1 MRVTRDMNSAQENA
15 DRDRGTGTTDRRAV
29 RGLAL
34 ELARSHRVSDHP
46 SRRAVLLDRTSGLER
61 TLKDAYQRLQS
72 EGQAASS
79 YGAEWLLDNFY
90 LVQQALR
97 DIRSDMPGRYY
108 RQLPTL
114 DSTPRAGL
122 PRIYDLARSIISH
135 CDCRLNP
142 DQMMRFLQAYQSV
155 RPLTIGELWALPTML
170 GFGILETLA
179 QAADSLDGPAVD
191 GGEEVLDSAPS
202 ALPSDLGDGTDI
214 ANSIFGLRVLATM
227 DWQAFFE
234 SVSLVE
240 QVLRR
245 DPARIYSRMDFETR
259 DRYRRTVEELAKT
272 TGESGEGIAR
282 EAVRLARQAQG
293 DSGNSSR
300 AHHVGYYLID
310 AGRPLLEGNL
320 GYRAPWR
327 SRPRRWLLRHPTPAY
342 LGCTA
347 LLAVLMVSAVVAYA
361 RASGGST
368 LQMIAAGALMLIPSL
383 TVAVN
388 LTNWLV
394 THLLPPRFVP
404 KLDFQEGVPADCRT
418 MVVIPTLLSNTTDVE
433 SLLQQLELHFLS
445 NQDDH
450 VRFTLLTDFVD
461 APQKRM
467 PGDDVLLVQAT
478 AGIRDLNR
486 KHGTDDGGPFYF
498 FHRER
503 RWNPGEDCWM
513 GWERKRGK
521 LMEFNHLL
529 RGATGTSFVV
539 QEGRLDLLSG
549 TRYVI
554 TLDADTS
561 LPRDSA
567 RRLIGALS
575 HPLNR
580 AEFDERSDRVVAG
593 YTILQPRVEIIPT
606 SANRSLFAR
615 VYSGDTDVDLYSRA
629 VSDAYQD
636 LFSEGIYVGKGIYDL
651 QAFERT
657 VAGRIPENA
666 LLSHDLFEG
675 ILGRVGLV
683 TDITLFEDYPP
694 DYLSFAHRAHR
705 WVRGDWQLLPWLLPV
720 VPTESGQG
728 VPNYLPALGRWQI
741 MDNLRRSLGPPA
753 LFALLS
759 AGWLWLPGSPL
770 IWTLAS
776 FAVPAADLV
785 TTTVTGLTR
794 RSPRTSV
801 SGLMQ
806 SNRYDAVRWLLQLT
820 FLPYTAQLTVDA
832 IGATLVRL
840 IVSHRRLLQWTTSAH
855 TIYLFGKERKV
866 GITWR
871 RMYVGPILAASVIL
885 LVVLIKPVALLVAAP
900 LLLAWLISPQI
911 ALWTSAP
918 TVRVQKR
925 LSPEQRQELR
935 RCALRTWHY
944 FEEFVGPEDNWLPPD
959 HYQEVPRGLVAHR
972 TSPTNVGLLLL
983 STLAAYDLGFIGL
996 ADLGWRLGYAFESLG
1011 KLQRYRGHFFNWY
1024 DTRSLRPLPPQYVS
1038 TVDSGNLAAC
1048 LVALRQGL
1056 LALSHDPVL
1065 RWQRWEGLLDALAAV
1080 GEIVDRIAGP
1090 EAPTA
1095 ITACREHLGHISWQ
1109 VLLVQNE
1116 PERWPTMLGKLE
1128 EEHWPEFERL
1138 LRLAMESIS
1147 RSGEAEVWH
1156 ELRIWV
1162 GRVRYY
1168 VFDACRETDLLLPWM
1183 AAVGEPPS
1191 LFSRP
1196 EADAATADAWRA
1208 LVLALPT
1215 NPRLDEIPKVC
1226 DEARTRLAQLQE
1238 NLRDDDRLADELA
1251 MAHNWCNRLRSGLDS
1266 SREAASDLLRTYEKL
1281 AAQAEAYFQA
1291 MEFGFLYDRQRQLF
1305 HIGHNATTGRL
1316 DANYYD
1322 LLASE
1327 ARMTSLVGIAKGDV
1341 PQSHWVHLGRPFT
1354 RFDGERVLL
1363 SWGGSMFEY
1372 LMPALLMRG
1381 YEGTFIEQSA
1391 RAAVRRQ
1398 MAYGGEKGVPWG
1410 ISESAYYA
1418 FDANVGYQYGPLGVP
1433 GLGLRRNL
1441 EADLVIAPYASLL
1454 ALPFQPE
1461 PVMKNLSQ
1469 FVKLGMLGL
1478 YGFCEAIDYTPS
1490 RVPPGRSS
1498 AIVRS
1503 YYAHHHGM
1511 SLLAMAN
1518 YLQHEVMLGRFH
1530 ADPRIQSVELLL
1542 QEKTPRQAPV
1552 EYVRTEADRPVHRV
1566 EPGIARRP
1574 WSVPVGGPSP
1584 QVRLLSNG
1592 RYTVLVSS
1600 TGGGYSRWQET
1611 DLTRWCADA
1620 TMDDWGAWLYLK
1632 DRESG
1637 ALWSAA
1643 RQPIGSP
1650 AEDEEVVYYPHRAE
1664 FRRRH
1669 HDIASRLD
1677 IIVAP
1682 DDDLEIRRVFL
1693 TNHSAHRR
1701 HLTLTSYGEVILAP
1715 QANDRSHPAFNKLF
1729 VESEYL
1735 AELHALVFRRRTR
1748 AAGEEPVYL
1757 GHAVCTK
1764 HGGRSTDAHES
1775 DRGRFLGRGR
1785 TPLDPQALSDGSS
1798 GLSGTTGATLDP
1810 MFALGEDI
1818 ELGPYATREVAYLT
1832 LAARSREEVLAL
1844 IERYQDWS
1852 RIELAFDQALSRTD
1866 LELRHLDL
1874 TTADLQRYDQLL
1886 SAVLYPHAAL
1896 RADPSVLTANTKGQ
1910 PGLWPYSVSGDAP
1923 ILLVRIGSEGGLA
1936 LVRELLRAHA
1946 YWRNRQMDVDLVILN
1961 QQDMGY
1967 DQPLHSQLRSL
1978 ISRLGNE
1985 AWLNRRGGVFVLFA
1999 EQMGQQDLVLFETA
2013 ARAILDGE
2021 KGSLAQQLG
2030 QVPTEPARLP
2040 PLYPTLPKP
2049 EDVEP
2054 TPPLTRPT
2062 DLLFDNGLG
2071 GFTADG
2077 REYVIYLH
2085 PGQSTPTPWINVI
2098 ANPNFGFLVSESGSG
2113 FTWAENSGENRLTP
2127 WRNDPVSDAPGEVL
2141 YLRDEE
2147 TGIVWSPT
2155 PLPSGARAPYLI
2167 RHGAGYSVFEHHS
2180 HGLAQH
2186 LRLSVA
2192 PDAPVKL
2199 VHLRLENVWK
2209 RHRRVTA
2216 TFYAEWVLGAH
2227 RDNTQQYIVPE
2238 FEAESQT
2245 LLARNPFDERF
2256 GHRVAFVAASQPLHG
2271 LTADRTEFLGCRGSL
2286 GRPAALER
2294 VGLASAVDTGLDP
2307 CAAIQLHVDLA
2318 PGEAK
2323 EVFFLLGQGADR
2335 REALQLVKRFQD
2347 PVQVEAAWAA
2357 AREYW
2362 DGVLGTVTVESP
2374 DPAMNLLLNRWLL
2387 YQTLACRLWARS
2399 ALYQSSGAFGFR
2411 DQLQDVMALVF
2422 AAPQLARAHILQGA
2436 SHQFEEGDVLHWWHP
2451 PSDTGVRTRISDD
2464 LLWLPYVTAHYVTT
2478 TGDVSILNERVP
2490 FLKGQPLEPEE
2501 HEHYGSYE
2509 TTTEP
2514 HTLYQHCRRA
2524 LQRGTTS
2531 GAHGLPLIGCGDWND
2546 GLNRVGIQGRGESV
2560 WLGWFL
2566 YATLMRF
2573 SPFCALMDDEGQAA
2587 KYREQAEDLRQ
2598 ALEANAWD
2606 GDWYLR
2612 AYYDDGT
2619 PLGTAQDVEYR
2630 ISSIAQ
2636 AWAVLSEA
2644 ADPARAAQAMEAVAG
2659 HLVDNEAELMLLFSP
2674 PFDKTP
2680 RDPGYIK
2687 GYPPGVR
2694 ENGGQYTHGV
2704 LWTVW
2709 AFAKLGQGD
2718 RAERLFRLLNPI
2730 YHGVNEEHVARY
2742 RVEPYAVPADV
2753 SGVAP
2758 HAGRGGW
2765 TWYTGSA
2772 GWMYRLGLEAILG
2785 LRRKGDALRITP
2797 CIPKK
2802 WPGYEIQYRN
2812 GETSYRISV
2821 QNPRGVNQGVKRVV
2835 LDGEVLPGPDIPLLR
2850 DGETHQVQVEMG

>member
-1 MRVTRDMNSAQENA
+1 MNSAGDNA
-15 DRDRGTGTTDRRAV
+15 DRDRGTGSTSQGAV
-29 RGLAL
+29 RGLAIK
-34 ELARSHRVSDHP
+34 LAGSHRVSDHP
-46 SRRAVLLDRTSGLER
+46 SRRTVLLDHSSSLE
-61 TLKDAYQRLQS
+61 TALKDAYQRLQY
-72 EGQAASS
+72 EGETASS

-90 LVQQALR
+90 MVQQALR
-97 DIRSDMPGRYY
+97 SIRSDMPRRYY

-114 DSTPRAGL
+114 DSTPLTGL
-122 PRIYDLARSIISH
+122 PRIYALARSIIAH

-142 DQMMRFLQAYQSV
+142 AQMMRFLQEYQSV
-155 RPLTIGELWALPTML
+155 QPLTIGELWALPTMFR
-170 GFGILETLA
+170 FGILETLA
-179 QAADSLDGPAVD
+179 QAARNVTEAAVD
-191 GGEEVLDSAPS
+191 GGEELLATTPS
-202 ALPSDLGDGTDI
+202 ALPSDPGDGTTI

-272 TGESGEGIAR
+272 TGGSEEGIAR
-282 EAVRLARQAQG
+282 ETVRLARQAQG

-310 AGRPLLEGNL
+310 AGRPLLESNL
-320 GYRAPWR
+320 SYRAPWR

-347 LLAVLMVSAVVAYA
+347 LLAVSMVFAVVAYA
-361 RASGGST
+361 LASGGST
-368 LQMIAAGALMLIPSL
+368 LQIIAAGALMLVPSL

-388 LTNWLV
+388 LANWLV
-394 THLLPPRFVP
+394 THWLPPRLVP
-404 KLDFQEGVPADCRT
+404 KLDFQKGIPADCRT
-418 MVVIPTLLSNTTDVE
+418 MVVIPTLLSSASDLE
-433 SLLQQLELHFLS
+433 SLFQQLELHFLS

-467 PGDDVLLVQAT
+467 PGDDVLLDQAT
-478 AGIRDLNR
+478 AGTRDLNR
-486 KHGTDDGGPFYF
+486 RHGTDDDGPFYF

-521 LMEFNHLL
+521 LMEFNRLL
-529 RGATGTSFVV
+529 RGATGTSFVL

-554 TLDADTS
+554 TLDTDTS

-567 RRLIGALS
+567 RRLIGAIS

-580 AEFDERSDRVVAG
+580 AEFDERSGRVIAG

-629 VSDAYQD
+629 VSDVYQD
-636 LFSEGIYVGKGIYDL
+636 LFGEGIYVGKGIYDL
-651 QAFERT
+651 DAFERT
-657 VAGRIPENA
+657 VAGCVPENA

-720 VPTESGQG
+720 VPTESGRG

-806 SNRYDAVRWLLQLT
+806 SSQYDAVRWLLQLA

-840 IVSHRRLLQWTTSAH
+840 MASHRRLLQWTTSAH

-866 GITWR
+866 GVTWR
-871 RMYVGPILAASVIL
+871 RMYVGPILAASVTFLI
-885 LVVLIKPVALLVAAP
+885 VLTKPGALLVAAP
-900 LLLAWLISPQI
+900 LLLAWVISPQI

-918 TVRVQKR
+918 TVRLQKP
-925 LSPEQRQELR
+925 LSPDQRQALR
-935 RCALRTWHY
+935 RFALRTWHY

-959 HYQEVPRGLVAHR
+959 HYQEAPRGLVAHR
-972 TSPTNVGLLLL
+972 TSPTNLGLLLL

-996 ADLGWRLGYAFESLG
+996 TNLGWRLGYAFGSMG
-1011 KLQRYRGHFFNWY
+1011 KLQRYRGHLFNWY
-1024 DTRSLRPLPPQYVS
+1024 DTRSLRPLPPRYVS

-1048 LVALRQGL
+1048 LLALRQGL

-1065 RWQRWEGLLDALAAV
+1065 RWQRWEGLLDALSAV

-1095 ITACREHLGHISWQ
+1095 ITECREHLGHISRQ

-1116 PERWPTMLGKLE
+1116 SERWPTMLGKLE
-1128 EEHWPEFERL
+1128 EEHWPESERL
-1138 LRLAMESIS
+1138 LRLAMESVSGS
-1147 RSGEAEVWH
+1147 RDAVVWR
-1156 ELRIWV
+1156 ELGTWV
-1162 GRVRYY
+1162 ERVRYHL
-1168 VFDACRETDLLLPWM
+1168 FDARRETDLLLAWL
-1183 AAVGEPPS
+1183 AAVSEPPS
-1191 LFSRP
+1191 LISSP
-1196 EADAATADAWRA
+1196 EADPATVDAWRA

-1251 MAHNWCNRLRSGLDS
+1251 KAHSWCSRLRNGLDS
-1266 SREAASDLLRTYEKL
+1266 SREAASALLRNYEKL
-1281 AAQAEAYFQA
+1281 GVQAEAYFQA
-1291 MEFGFLYDRQRQLF
+1291 MEFGFLYDDQRQLF

-1354 RFDGERVLL
+1354 LADGERVLL

-1372 LMPALLMRG
+1372 LMPTLLMRG

-1398 MAYGGEKGVPWG
+1398 MAYGREKGVPWG
-1410 ISESAYYA
+1410 ISESGYYA
-1418 FDANVGYQYGPLGVP
+1418 FDANMGYQYGPLGVP

-1461 PVMKNLSQ
+1461 PVMKNLAQ
-1469 FVKLGMLGL
+1469 FIKLGMLGL

-1511 SLLAMAN
+1511 SLLAMTN
-1518 YLQHEVMLGRFH
+1518 YLQHEGMLRRFH

-1552 EYVRTEADRPVHRV
+1552 EYIRAEAARRLRPVER
-1566 EPGIARRP
+1566 GIASSP
-1574 WSVPVGGPSP
+1574 WTVPVGGPSP
-1584 QVRLLSNG
+1584 QVHLLSNR

-1600 TGGGYSRWQET
+1600 TGGGYSHWQDI

-1620 TMDDWGAWLYLK
+1620 TMDDWGTWLYVK

-1643 RQPIGSP
+1643 HQPIGSP
-1650 AEDEEVVYYPHRAE
+1650 AEDEEVVYYAHRAE

-1669 HDIASRLD
+1669 HDVASRLD

-1682 DDDLEIRRVFL
+1682 DDDLEIRRVIL

-1701 HLTLTSYGEVILAP
+1701 HLTLTSYGEVVLAP
-1715 QANDRSHPAFNKLF
+1715 QAHDRSHPAFNKLF
-1729 VESEYL
+1729 IQSEYFPG
-1735 AELHALVFRRRTR
+1735 LHALVFHRRIRE
-1748 AAGEEPVYL
+1748 ADEAPVYL

-1775 DRGRFLGRGR
+1775 DRGQFLGRGR

-1798 GLSGTTGATLDP
+1798 GLPGTTGATLDP

-1852 RIELAFDQALSRTD
+1852 RIELAFDQALSRAD

-1874 TTADLQRYDQLL
+1874 TPADLPRFDQLL
-1886 SAVLYPHAAL
+1886 SALLYPHAAL
-1896 RADPSVLTANTKGQ
+1896 RADASVLAANTKGQ
-1910 PGLWPYSVSGDAP
+1910 PGLWPYSVSGDVP
-1923 ILLVRIGSEGGLA
+1923 ILLVRIGTEGGLA
-1936 LVRELLRAHA
+1936 LVQELLRAQA
-1946 YWRNRQMDVDLVILN
+1946 YWRSRQMDIDLVILN

-1967 DQPLHSQLRSL
+1967 DQPLHGQLRSL
-1978 ISRLGNE
+1978 ISRLGHE
-1985 AWLNRRGGVFVLFA
+1985 AWLNQRGGVFVLFA
-1999 EQMGQQDLVLFETA
+1999 EQMDQKDLILFETA
-2013 ARAILDGE
+2013 ARVILDGE

-2062 DLLFDNGLG
+2062 NLLFDNGLG
-2071 GFTADG
+2071 GFAADG
-2077 REYVIYLH
+2077 QEYVIYLE
-2085 PGQSTPTPWINVI
+2085 PGQKTPAPWINVI

-2113 FTWAENSGENRLTP
+2113 FTWAENSGENRLTT
-2127 WRNDPVSDAPGEVL
+2127 WRNDPVSDAPSEAL

-2155 PLPSGARAPYLI
+2155 PLPAGAPAPYLI
-2167 RHGAGYSVFEHHS
+2167 HHGAGYSVFEHHS
-2180 HGLAQH
+2180 HGLRQH
-2186 LRLSVA
+2186 LRLFVA
-2192 PDAPVKL
+2192 PEAPVKL

-2216 TFYAEWVLGAH
+2216 TFYAEWVLGTH
-2227 RDNTQQYIVPE
+2227 RDKTQQHIVPE
-2238 FEAESQT
+2238 FEAQSEA

-2256 GHRVAFVAASQPLHG
+2256 GRRVAFLAASQPLHG
-2271 LTADRTEFLGCRGSL
+2271 LTADRTEFLGCQGNLSN
-2286 GRPAALER
+2286 PTALEM

-2347 PVQVEAAWAA
+2347 PAQVEAAWAA
-2357 AREYW
+2357 TGEYW
-2362 DGVLGTVTVESP
+2362 DGLLGTVTVESP

-2411 DQLQDVMALVF
+2411 DQLQDVMALVY
-2422 AAPQLARAHILQGA
+2422 AAPQLVRAHILLAAG
-2436 SHQFEEGDVLHWWHP
+2436 HQFEEGDVLHWWHP

-2464 LLWLPYVTAHYVTT
+2464 LLWLPLVTAHYVTS
-2478 TGDVSILNERVP
+2478 TGDASIMNERVP

-2501 HEHYGSYE
+2501 QERYGGYE
-2509 TTTEP
+2509 TAAES
-2514 HTLYQHCRRA
+2514 HTLYEHCRRA

-2531 GAHGLPLIGCGDWND
+2531 GAHGLPLIGTGDWND

-2566 YATLMRF
+2566 YATLKRF
-2573 SPFCALMDDEGQAA
+2573 SPLCTLMDDEGQAA

-2606 GDWYLR
+2606 GEWYLR

-2619 PLGTAQDVEYR
+2619 PLGTAQDAEYQ

-2636 AWAVLSEA
+2636 AWAVLSGA
-2644 ADPARAAQAMEAVAG
+2644 ADPARAAQAMESVAER
-2659 HLVDNEAELMLLFSP
+2659 LVDNEAELMLLFSP

-2709 AFAKLGQGD
+2709 AFAQLGQGD

-2730 YHGVNEEHVARY
+2730 YHGADAEHVRRY

-2772 GWMYRLGLEAILG
+2772 GWMYRLGLETILG
-2785 LRRKGDALRITP
+2785 LRREGETLRITP
-2797 CIPKK
+2797 CIPKN
-2802 WPGYEIQYRN
+2802 WPGYEIRYQY
-2812 GETSYRISV
+2812 GDTSYRISV
-2821 QNPRGVNQGVKRVV
+2821 RNPRGVNQGVKRVV
-2835 LDGEVLPGPDIPLLR
+2835 LDGEVLPGANVPLRR
-2850 DGETHQVQVEMG
+2850 DGGDHQVQVEMD

>member
-1 MRVTRDMNSAQENA
+1 MNSARDNA
-15 DRDRGTGTTDRRAV
+15 DRDRGTGTTSQGAV
-29 RGLAL
+29 RGVAIK
-34 ELARSHRVSDHP
+34 LARGHRVSDHP
-46 SRRAVLLDRTSGLER
+46 SRRAVLLDHSSDLE
-61 TLKDAYQRLQS
+61 TALKDAYQRLQS
-72 EGQAASS
+72 EGQTASS

-90 LVQQALR
+90 RVQQALR
-97 DIRSDMPGRYY
+97 DIRSDMPRRYY

-114 DSTPRAGL
+114 DSTPLAGL
-122 PRIYDLARSIISH
+122 PRIYDLARSIIAH
-135 CDCRLNP
+135 RDCRLNP
-142 DQMMRFLQAYQSV
+142 AQMMRFLRAYQSV
-155 RPLTIGELWALPTML
+155 QPLTIGELWALPTML
-170 GFGILETLA
+170 RFGILETMA
-179 QAADSLDGPAVD
+179 QAARNVAGAAVD
-191 GGEEVLDSAPS
+191 GGEELLTTTPPASPEDF
-202 ALPSDLGDGTDI
+202 GNGTTI
-214 ANSIFGLRVLATM
+214 ANSVFGLRVLATL

-245 DPARIYSRMDFETR
+245 DPARVYSRMDFETR
-259 DRYRRTVEELAKT
+259 DRYRRTVEELART
-272 TGESGEGIAR
+272 TGRSEEGIAR
-282 EAVRLARQAQG
+282 ETVRLARQAKG

-300 AHHVGYYLID
+300 AHHVGFYLID
-310 AGRPLLEGNL
+310 AGRPRLEGNL
-320 GYRAPWR
+320 AYRAPWR

-347 LLAVLMVSAVVAYA
+347 LLAVLMVFAVVGYA
-361 RASGGST
+361 RAAGGST
-368 LQMIAAGALMLIPSL
+368 LQIIAAGTLMLVPSL
-383 TVAVN
+383 TVSVN

-394 THLLPPRFVP
+394 THWLPPRFVP
-404 KLDFQEGVPADCRT
+404 KLDFQEGVPAAYRT
-418 MVVIPTLLSNTTDVE
+418 MVVIPTLLSSTSDLE

-450 VRFTLLTDFVD
+450 VRFTLLTDFAD

-467 PGDDVLLVQAT
+467 PGDDVLLDQAT

-486 KHGTDDGGPFYF
+486 RHGTDDGGPFYF
-498 FHRER
+498 FHRDR

-539 QEGRLDLLSG
+539 QEGRLDLLSS

-561 LPRDSA
+561 LPRDTA

-580 AEFDERSDRVVAG
+580 AEFDERSGRVIAG

-615 VYSGDTDVDLYSRA
+615 VYSGDTDIDLYSRA
-629 VSDAYQD
+629 VSDVYQD

-651 QAFERT
+651 EAFERT
-657 VAGRIPENA
+657 MAGRVPENA

-720 VPTESGQG
+720 VPTESGRG
-728 VPNYLPALGRWQI
+728 VRNYLPALGRWQI

-785 TTTVTGLTR
+785 TTTVAGLAR

-806 SNRYDAVRWLLQLT
+806 SSRYDAVRWVLQLT
-820 FLPYTAQLTVDA
+820 FLPYTAQLTADA

-871 RMYVGPILAASVIL
+871 QMYVGPILAASVTFLI
-885 LVVLIKPVALLVAAP
+885 VLIKPGALFVAAP

-918 TVRVQKR
+918 TVRLEKP
-925 LSPEQRQELR
+925 LSPDQRQELR
-935 RCALRTWHY
+935 RFALRTWHY

-959 HYQEVPRGLVAHR
+959 HYQEAPRGLVAHR
-972 TSPTNVGLLLL
+972 TSPTNLGLLLL

-996 ADLGWRLGYAFESLG
+996 ANLGWRLGYALESMG

-1038 TVDSGNLAAC
+1038 AVDSGNLAAC
-1048 LVALRQGL
+1048 LVALTQGL
-1056 LALSHDPVL
+1056 LALSHDAVL
-1065 RWQRWEGLLDALAAV
+1065 RWQRWEGLLDVLAAV

-1090 EAPTA
+1090 NVPAA
-1095 ITACREHLGHISWQ
+1095 ITECREHLGHISRQ
-1109 VLLVQNE
+1109 VLASRNE

-1138 LRLAMESIS
+1138 LRLAMESVSGS
-1147 RSGEAEVWH
+1147 RDAVVWR
-1156 ELRIWV
+1156 ELGTWV
-1162 GRVRYY
+1162 ERVRYHL
-1168 VFDACRETDLLLPWM
+1168 FDARRETDLLLPWM
-1183 AAVGEPPS
+1183 AAVSEPPS
-1191 LFSRP
+1191 LISSP
-1196 EADAATADAWRA
+1196 EADPAMVDAWRA
-1208 LVLALPT
+1208 LVLALPV
-1215 NPRLDEIPKVC
+1215 NPRLDEIPNVC
-1226 DEARTRLAQLQE
+1226 DVARTRLAQLQE

-1251 MAHNWCNRLRSGLDS
+1251 MAHSWCNRLRNGLDS
-1266 SREAASDLLRTYEKL
+1266 SREAASDLLRSYEKL
-1281 AAQAEAYFQA
+1281 GAQAEAYFQA
-1291 MEFGFLYDRQRQLF
+1291 MEFGFLYDGQRQLF
-1305 HIGHNATTGRL
+1305 HIGHNDTTGRL
-1316 DANYYD
+1316 DAHYYD

-1327 ARMTSLVGIAKGDV
+1327 ARMTSLVGIAKGDI

-1354 RFDGERVLL
+1354 LVDGERVLL

-1398 MAYGGEKGVPWG
+1398 MAYGREKGVPWG
-1410 ISESAYYA
+1410 ISESGYYA
-1418 FDANVGYQYGPLGVP
+1418 FDANTDYQYGPLGVP

-1441 EADLVIAPYASLL
+1441 EADLVVAPYASLL
-1454 ALPFQPE
+1454 ALPLQPE
-1461 PVMKNLSQ
+1461 TVMKNLSQ
-1469 FVKLGMLGL
+1469 FIKLGMLGL

-1490 RVPPGRSS
+1490 RLPTGRSS

-1511 SLLAMAN
+1511 SLLAMTN
-1518 YLQHEVMLGRFH
+1518 YLQHEVMLRRFH

-1552 EYVRTEADRPVHRV
+1552 EYVRAEAARPVRRV
-1566 EPGIARRP
+1566 EPGIASRP
-1574 WSVPVGGPSP
+1574 WSVPVGGPLP
-1584 QVRLLSNG
+1584 QVHLLSNG

-1600 TGGGYSRWQET
+1600 TGGGYSRWQEI
-1611 DLTRWCADA
+1611 DLTRWRADA
-1620 TMDDWGAWLYLK
+1620 TMDDWGTWLYVK

-1643 RQPIGSP
+1643 HQPIGSP
-1650 AEDEEVVYYPHRAE
+1650 AEDEEVVYYAHRAE

-1682 DDDLEIRRVFL
+1682 DDDLEIRRVIL
-1693 TNHSAHRR
+1693 TNHSARRR

-1715 QANDRSHPAFNKLF
+1715 QVHDRSHPAFNKLF
-1729 VESEYL
+1729 MESEYL
-1735 AELHALVFRRRTR
+1735 PELHALVFRRRTR

-1764 HGGRSTDAHES
+1764 RGGKSTDAHES
-1775 DRGRFLGRGR
+1775 DRAQFLGRGR
-1785 TPLDPQALSDGSS
+1785 TPLDPKAPRDGSS

-1832 LAARSREEVLAL
+1832 VAARSREEMLAL

-1874 TTADLQRYDQLL
+1874 TPADLQRFDQLL
-1886 SAVLYPHAAL
+1886 SAILYPHAAL
-1896 RADPSVLTANTKGQ
+1896 RADPSVLAANTKGQ

-1936 LVRELLRAHA
+1936 LVQELLRAHA
-1946 YWRNRQMDVDLVILN
+1946 YWRNRQIDVDLVILN

-1967 DQPLHSQLRSL
+1967 DQPLHGQLRSL
-1978 ISRLGNE
+1978 ISLLIHE
-1985 AWLNRRGGVFVLFA
+1985 AWLNRRRGVFVLFA
-1999 EQMGQQDLVLFETA
+1999 EQMDQQDLVLFETA
-2013 ARAILDGE
+2013 ARVILDGE
-2021 KGSLAQQLG
+2021 KGSLVQQLG

-2062 DLLFDNGLG
+2062 NLLFDNGLG
-2071 GFTADG
+2071 GFAADG
-2077 REYVIYLH
+2077 REYVIYLE
-2085 PGQSTPTPWINVI
+2085 PGQKTPAPWINVI

-2155 PLPSGARAPYLI
+2155 PLPSGAPAPYLI

-2180 HGLAQH
+2180 HGLKQH

-2209 RHRRVTA
+2209 RQRRVTA
-2216 TFYAEWVLGAH
+2216 TFYAEWVLGTH
-2227 RDNTQQYIVPE
+2227 RDKTQQYIVPE
-2238 FEAESQT
+2238 FDAESQA

-2256 GHRVAFVAASQPLHG
+2256 GRRVAFLAASQPLHG
-2271 LTADRTEFLGCRGSL
+2271 LTADRTEFLGCQGNL

-2335 REALQLVKRFQD
+2335 REAQQLVKRFQD
-2347 PVQVEAAWAA
+2347 PAQVEAAWAA
-2357 AREYW
+2357 AGEYW
-2362 DGVLGTVTVESP
+2362 DGLLGTVTVESP

-2387 YQTLACRLWARS
+2387 YQTLTCRLWARS

-2411 DQLQDVMALVF
+2411 DQLQDVMALMHG
-2422 AAPQLARAHILQGA
+2422 APQLARAHILLA
-2436 SHQFEEGDVLHWWHP
+2436 AAHQFEEGDVLHWWHP
-2451 PSDTGVRTRISDD
+2451 PSDTGLRTRISDD

-2478 TGDVSILNERVP
+2478 TGDASILNERVP

-2501 HEHYGSYE
+2501 QERYGSYE
-2509 TTTEP
+2509 TAAES
-2514 HTLYQHCRRA
+2514 HTLYEHCRRA

-2531 GAHGLPLIGCGDWND
+2531 GAHGLPLIGTGDWND

-2566 YATLMRF
+2566 YATLMSF

-2587 KYREQAEDLRQ
+2587 TYREQAENLRQ

-2619 PLGTAQDVEYR
+2619 PLGTAQDAEYQ

-2636 AWAVLSEA
+2636 AWAVLSGA
-2644 ADPARAAQAMEAVAG
+2644 ADPARAAQAMEAVAER
-2659 HLVDNEAELMLLFSP
+2659 LVDHEAELMLLFSP

-2709 AFAKLGQGD
+2709 AFAQLGQGD

-2730 YHGVNEEHVARY
+2730 YHGANGEHVARY

-2785 LRRKGDALRITP
+2785 LRREGDVLHIAP
-2797 CIPKK
+2797 CIPKN
-2802 WPGYEIQYRN
+2802 WPGYEIQYQN
-2812 GETSYRISV
+2812 AGTSYRISV

-2835 LDGEVLPGPDIPLLR
+2835 LDGEVLPGADIPLLR
-2850 DGETHQVQVEMG
+2850 DGGTHQVQVEMG